1 MASLLSVI
9 RTLLQGGPYYVRLR
23 RDRIHIRDAKGLREF
38 EDEPLVV
45 LTDQDP
51 PRIEAIGAAARRT
64 KGRIVNP
71 FAHPRVI
78 VDDFAVAEKLLQHAF
93 KMVAPRTLFSAS
105 PIAVMHWLDE
115 LEGGLTPIERRVLHE
130 LGEGA
135 GARRVYVWEGRQL
148 TNEELRS
155 GAYRAAT

>member
-1 MASLLSVI
+1 MASLFKVLGALLS
-9 RTLLQGGPYYVRLR
+9 GGPYYVRLR
-23 RDRIHIRDAKGLREF
+23 RNRIHIRDAKGQRQF
-38 EDEPLVV
+38 EDEPLVA
-45 LTDQDP
+45 LTDEDP
-51 PRIEAIGAAARRT
+51 PRIEAIGVAARRS
-64 KGRIVNP
+64 KRRIVNP
-71 FAHPRVI
+71 FSHPRVI
-78 VDDFAVAEKLLQHAF
+78 VDDYAVAEKLLQHAF
-93 KMVAPRTLFSAS
+93 KMVSPRTLIRAS

-135 GARRVYVWEGRQL
+135 GARRVYVWEGREL